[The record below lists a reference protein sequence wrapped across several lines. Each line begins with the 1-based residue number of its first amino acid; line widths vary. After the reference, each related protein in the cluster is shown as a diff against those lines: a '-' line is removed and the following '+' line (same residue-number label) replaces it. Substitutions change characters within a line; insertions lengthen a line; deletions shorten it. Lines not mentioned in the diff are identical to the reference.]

1 MVIYEGFISLLIN
14 IVMIL
19 LLGLWNILKKNIF
32 NNKIFRCI
40 IRSNK
45 FRRKYFMILN

>member
-32 NNKIFRCI
+32 I
-40 IRSNK
+40 S
-45 FRRKYFMILN
+45 